1 MSKNKLNQ
9 IKTLPDIVEKSKNS
23 IRRGPFGSSLK
34 KSFFVESGF
43 KVYQQGNAI
52 RNDFEY
58 GEYFIDEDKYKE
70 LNAFKVQP
78 EDIIISCSGT
88 IGKLAIAPKNIK
100 PGIINQALLKIT
112 LDRKIISNE
121 YFSYFF
127 KNYVENGQLKTKG
140 AAIKNIVS
148 VKKLKK
154 IPIPVPSLSEQH
166 RIVSKLDAL
175 FAEIDASLALI
186 DQNIAQAEA
195 LKLSVLDEEFS
206 KLESDDNAK
215 TFQIGD
221 KKYLELIMGQSP
233 LSKYYNKNSD
243 GLPFFQGK
251 KQFGELYPEPD
262 TWCTHP
268 TKIAEKG
275 DILLSIRAPVGPTNL
290 AKEKCCIGRGLAALR
305 PNKSELITKFI
316 LYHLKNFELEI
327 SSKGQ
332 GSTFNSISG
341 RNLKKIKIVF
351 PTKER
356 QLEIVKKLDALFAEI
371 DALVLDYTKKRDNL
385 EALKSSLLDQAFKG
399 EL

>member
-1 MSKNKLNQ
+1 MSKEELTIEKEEFQMDKWETFKIGDKKYLELIMGQSPLSKYYNKDGDG
-9 IKTLPDIVEKSKNS
+9 LPFFQGKRQFGELYPEPDTWCSKPIRIAEKGDILLSVRAPVGPTNLAEERCCIGRGLAALRVNDEKLITKYILYYLKNFELEIES
-23 IRRGPFGSSLK
+23 QGQGST
-34 KSFFVESGF
+34 F
-43 KVYQQGNAI
+43 KAI
-52 RNDFEY
+52 SAKILR
-58 GEYFIDEDKYKE
+58 KM
-70 LNAFKVQP
+70 
-78 EDIIISCSGT
+78 T
-88 IGKLAIAPKNIK
+88 IACP
-100 PGIINQALLKIT
+100 P
-112 LDRKIISNE
+112 
-121 YFSYFF
+121 
-127 KNYVENGQLKTKG
+127 
-140 AAIKNIVS
+140 
-148 VKKLKK
+148 
-154 IPIPVPSLSEQH
+154 LSEQH

-175 FAEIDASLALI
+175 FSEIDASLALI

-195 LKLSVLDEEFS
+195 LKSSVLDEEFS
-206 KLESDDNAK
+206 KLESDDSAR
-215 TFQIGD
+215 TFYIGD

-233 LSKYYNKNSD
+233 LSKYYNKNGD

-251 KQFGELYPEPD
+251 KQFGELYPDPD

-305 PNKSELITKFI
+305 PNESELITKFI

-351 PTKER
+351 PTKEC
-356 QLEIVKKLDALFAEI
+356 QHEIVQKLDALFAEI